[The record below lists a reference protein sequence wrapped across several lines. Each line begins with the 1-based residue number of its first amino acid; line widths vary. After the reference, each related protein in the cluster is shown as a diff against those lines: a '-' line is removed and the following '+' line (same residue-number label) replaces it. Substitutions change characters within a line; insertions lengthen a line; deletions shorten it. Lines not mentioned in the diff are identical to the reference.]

1 MSFLLQV
8 VLTGLAV
15 GCVYGLVALGVVV
28 IFSATRLLNFAQ
40 GEFLMLGGLAAW
52 WTLTYERWPLP
63 VAVVVVIAVGMAA
76 GALVSRAVIS
86 LMISR
91 GAETIA
97 IVIATLAIS
106 IVLSQGV
113 GLVTGPQSRPVP
125 SVLTGPPIQLGGAVL
140 TRASLSV
147 VIGALLAL
155 AVFAWIRNRTR
166 IGLALRAVGSNR
178 LGARITAM
186 NVASLET
193 AAFALAGGV
202 AAFGG
207 LLITPITG
215 WTPQMGLNI
224 ALLSF
229 IAAIVGGIAN
239 PYSAFIGGLLI
250 GILTTLAQGYLPPT
264 FPFSTVTVFAALILV
279 IAVRPSGIVPSL
291 ETRTGSLRS

>member
-8 VLTGLAV
+8 VLTGIAV

-52 WTLTYERWPLP
+52 WALTYEHWPLP
-63 VAVVVVIAVGMAA
+63 VALVVVVAVGTAT

-86 LMISR
+86 VMISR

-113 GLVTGPQSRPVP
+113 SLLLGPQSRPVP
-125 SVLTGPPIQLGGAVL
+125 SVLGGPPLQLAGAVL
-140 TRASLSV
+140 TKASLSV
-147 VIGALLAL
+147 ILGAVIAL
-155 AVFAWIRNRTR
+155 AIFAWIRSRTR
-166 IGLALRAVGSNR
+166 VGLALRAVGSNR

-186 NVASLET
+186 NVSSIET
-193 AAFALAGGV
+193 IAFALSGAV

-250 GILTTLAQGYLPPT
+250 GILTTLAQGYLPPS